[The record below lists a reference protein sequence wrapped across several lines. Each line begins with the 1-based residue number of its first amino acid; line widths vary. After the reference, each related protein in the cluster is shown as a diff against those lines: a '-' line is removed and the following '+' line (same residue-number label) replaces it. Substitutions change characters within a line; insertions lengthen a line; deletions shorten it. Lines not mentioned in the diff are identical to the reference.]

1 MRLLRVFIATNLQ
14 SEFHLQQ
21 VVKETHFFIM
31 IKVGME
37 VAHETLFVDF
47 SFSWMIV
54 PNVVRMDPS
63 SHVMVL
69 LMSHK
74 GCPHFYFG

>member
-1 MRLLRVFIATNLQ
+1 
-14 SEFHLQQ
+14 
-21 VVKETHFFIM
+21 M

-37 VAHETLFVDF
+37 VAHEILFVDF